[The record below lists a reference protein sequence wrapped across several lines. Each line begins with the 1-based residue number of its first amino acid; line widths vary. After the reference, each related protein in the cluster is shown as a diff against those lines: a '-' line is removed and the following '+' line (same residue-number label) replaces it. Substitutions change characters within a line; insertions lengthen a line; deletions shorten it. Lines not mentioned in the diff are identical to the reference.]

1 MASEL
6 RPGAGVSQL
15 PMTAAAPAAMI
26 SAPEQANVGVHGSQM
41 LHGRHAP
48 SASDASLPLTASVSG
63 PGGSAGKNG
72 PSAGKNGQPAG

>member
-26 SAPEQANVGVHGSQM
+26 SAPEQANVGAHGSQM

-48 SASDASLPLTASVSG
+48 SGSGANLPLTASVSG
-63 PGGSAGKNG
+63 RGAGAGKNG

>member
-15 PMTAAAPAAMI
+15 PMTAAALAAMI
-26 SAPEQANVGVHGSQM
+26 SAPEQANVGAHGSQM
-41 LHGRHAP
+41 PRGRHAL
-48 SASDASLPLTASVSG
+48 SGSDAGLPLTASVSG
-63 PGGSAGKNG
+63 RGGGAGKNG

>member
-6 RPGAGVSQL
+6 RAGAGVSRL

-26 SAPEQANVGVHGSQM
+26 SAPEQANVGAHGSQM

-48 SASDASLPLTASVSG
+48 SGSDASLPLTASVSG
-63 PGGSAGKNG
+63 RGGGAGKNG

>member
-6 RPGAGVSQL
+6 RPGAGVSEL

-26 SAPEQANVGVHGSQM
+26 SAPEQANVGAHGSQM
-41 LHGRHAP
+41 LHGRRAP
-48 SASDASLPLTASVSG
+48 SGSDANLPRTASVSG
-63 PGGSAGKNG
+63 RGGGAGKNG

>member
-6 RPGAGVSQL
+6 RPGAGVFQL

-26 SAPEQANVGVHGSQM
+26 SAPEQAKVGAHGSQM

-48 SASDASLPLTASVSG
+48 SGSDASLPFTASVSG
-63 PGGSAGKNG
+63 RGGSAGKNG
-72 PSAGKNGQPAG
+72 PRAGKNGQPAG